1 MRGILRQ
8 MSLLKY
14 SNILTFYDKIGMNFT
29 LKNVKKGKARTQ
41 EHSEGTG
48 QY

>member
-14 SNILTFYDKIGMNFT
+14 SNILTFYDKIGIT